1 MERYKDRSIKSKIKR
16 SLRMPDKTKDV
27 YLKYKHFDELLSNK
41 EFMGNDIK
49 MVILYELW
57 EAIKEEKKEDN
68 K

>member
-1 MERYKDRSIKSKIKR
+1 
-16 SLRMPDKTKDV
+16 MPDKTKDV